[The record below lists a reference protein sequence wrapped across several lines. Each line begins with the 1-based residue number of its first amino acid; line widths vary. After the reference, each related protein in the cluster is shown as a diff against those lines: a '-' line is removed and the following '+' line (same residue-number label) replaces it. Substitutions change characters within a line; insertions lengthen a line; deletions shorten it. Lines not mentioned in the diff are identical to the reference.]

1 MLVEPSCWFAI
12 QVVPRYEVKVS
23 SLLGFKGYQCYVPI
37 YMARRKWSDRIKTL
51 KLPLF
56 PGYIFC
62 RFQDVPSGRI
72 VDTPRVIRIVSF
84 GGKPSTIRDDEI
96 ETIQR
101 VADTGTDPQPWPY
114 LKVGQRVQINSGPL
128 AGIAGILTRIK
139 NHHRLVISLE
149 AVMKSIS
156 VEVGASDIYK
166 TIGGRQE
173 NMMHTPCADSLPT
186 SSPMAA

>member
-1 MLVEPSCWFAI
+1 MLVEFSRWFAI
-12 QVVPRYEVKVS
+12 QVVPRYEIKAS
-23 SLLGFKGYQCYVPI
+23 ILLGFKGYQCYVPMH
-37 YMARRKWSDRIKTL
+37 MARRKWSDRIKTL

-62 RFQDVPSGRI
+62 RFQDVPTGRI

-84 GGKPSTIRDDEI
+84 GGKPSTVGDDEI
-96 ETIQR
+96 EAVHR
-101 VADTGTDPQPWPY
+101 VADKGTNPQPWPY
-114 LKVGQRVQINSGPL
+114 LRVGQRVQISSGPL

-156 VEVGASDIYK
+156 VEIGSSDIYH
-166 TIGGRQE
+166 TIHSEQE
-173 NMMHTPCADSLPT
+173 NVMHTPCADSLPISLT
-186 SSPMAA
+186 MAA